1 MCQAVLKCA
10 VMSERL
16 PAWQQSG
23 LVWWPLALVT
33 LLLDQLTKAVIDSTM
48 TLHQSIY
55 VLPVLD
61 IVRAHNPGAA
71 FSFLADAGGWQRWGF
86 TVFAIVVS
94 AVILWTLRRSA
105 VAGQRL
111 QSAALMLIVSGAL
124 GNAIDRIRHGYVVD
138 FIAVHWDDAYFP
150 AFNVADSC
158 ISVGAGLILLDV
170 LLQWLRDR
178 KTAGGAA

>member
-1 MCQAVLKCA
+1 
-10 VMSERL
+10 MSERA
-16 PAWQQSG
+16 PGWKQSG
-23 LVWWPLALVT
+23 LIWWPLAVAALV
-33 LLLDQLTKAVIDSTM
+33 LDQVTKAVIEGSM
-48 TLHQSIY
+48 ALYQSIY

-86 TVFAIVVS
+86 TVFAVVVS
-94 AVILWTLRRSA
+94 GVILWTLRRSA

-124 GNAIDRIRHGYVVD
+124 GNAIDRVRHGYVVD

-170 LLQWLRDR
+170 LLQWLRER
-178 KTAGGAA
+178 KLSGGAA

>member
-1 MCQAVLKCA
+1 
-10 VMSERL
+10 MSERAI
-16 PAWQQSG
+16 AWRQSG
-23 LVWWPLALVT
+23 LVWWPLAAGMM
-33 LLLDQLTKAVIDSTM
+33 LLDQATKAIIDSTM

-86 TVFAIVVS
+86 TVFAVVVS
-94 AVILWTLRRSA
+94 AVILWTLRRSP

-111 QSAALMLIVSGAL
+111 QSAGLMLIVSGAL
-124 GNAIDRIRHGYVVD
+124 GNAIDRVRHGYVVD
-138 FIAVHWDDAYFP
+138 FVAVHWDDAYFP

-158 ISVGAGLILLDV
+158 ISVGAGMILLDAI
-170 LLQWLRDR
+170 LQWRRDR
-178 KTAGGAA
+178 QVAGGRVQ